1 MGEMAKHIGRNP
13 RGRWEE
19 DEENVVSGM
28 PTGESFKE
36 GGNDYMERAKGLVKG

>member
-1 MGEMAKHIGRNP
+1 MGEMAKHIGRDT

-36 GGNDYMERAKGLVKG
+36 GGIDCMEWVEGLVK